1 MNHYDDLQRFQEKTR
16 TQNLKFQD
24 LSSQAATREHG
35 DWAILNQL
43 NPGAEKPSSLAL
55 GGSVSAPLPQ
65 SVPADLFHQIEAAVA
80 AAPASASVVPAAP
93 AAPAAPQPA
102 APAAPQPAVETATAA
117 PEPVRQQ
124 PAVTPAPS
132 IPAPEPAMAPPRMAP
147 RPAPTA
153 ENYAH
158 LFAAKSAEPVA
169 KNKDQPLKSLLERIA
184 TCR

>member
-65 SVPADLFHQIEAAVA
+65 SVPADLFRQVEAAVA
-80 AAPASASVVPAAP
+80 AAPASDPVAS
-93 AAPAAPQPA
+93 AAPAAPQPV
-102 APAAPQPAVETATAA
+102 VETAAAA
-117 PEPVRQQ
+117 PESVRQE
-124 PAVTPAPS
+124 PAVAPAPP
-132 IPAPEPAMAPPRMAP
+132 IPAPEPAMAPPPRMAP
-147 RPAPTA
+147 RPAPAA

-158 LFAAKSAEPVA
+158 LFAAKSAEPVT

>member
-102 APAAPQPAVETATAA
+102 VETSTAA
-117 PEPVRQQ
+117 PEPVRQE

>member
-16 TQNLKFQD
+16 TQNLNFQD

-65 SVPADLFHQIEAAVA
+65 SVPADLFRQVEAAVA
-80 AAPASASVVPAAP
+80 AAPASDPVAS
-93 AAPAAPQPA
+93 AAPAAPQPV
-102 APAAPQPAVETATAA
+102 VETAAAA
-117 PEPVRQQ
+117 PEPVRQE
-124 PAVTPAPS
+124 PAVAPAPP
-132 IPAPEPAMAPPRMAP
+132 IPAPEPAMAPPPRMAP
-147 RPAPTA
+147 RPAPAA

>member
-65 SVPADLFHQIEAAVA
+65 SVPADLFRQVEAAVA
-80 AAPASASVVPAAP
+80 AAPASDPVAS
-93 AAPAAPQPA
+93 AAPAAPQSV
-102 APAAPQPAVETATAA
+102 VETAAAA
-117 PEPVRQQ
+117 PEPVRQE
-124 PAVTPAPS
+124 PAVAPAPP
-132 IPAPEPAMAPPRMAP
+132 IPAPEPAMAPPPRMAP
-147 RPAPTA
+147 RPAPAA

-158 LFAAKSAEPVA
+158 LFAAKSAEPVT

>member
-80 AAPASASVVPAAP
+80 AAPASDPVAS
-93 AAPAAPQPA
+93 AAPAAPQPV
-102 APAAPQPAVETATAA
+102 VETAAAA
-117 PEPVRQQ
+117 PEPVRQE
-124 PAVTPAPS
+124 PAVAPAPP
-132 IPAPEPAMAPPRMAP
+132 IPAPEPAMAPPPRIAP
-147 RPAPTA
+147 RPAPAA

>member
-16 TQNLKFQD
+16 TQNLNFQD

-65 SVPADLFHQIEAAVA
+65 SVPADLFHQIE
-80 AAPASASVVPAAP
+80 
-93 AAPAAPQPA
+93 
-102 APAAPQPAVETATAA
+102 AAPQPAVETATAA

>member
-102 APAAPQPAVETATAA
+102 VETATAA

>member
-1 MNHYDDLQRFQEKTR
+1 MNHYDDLQRFQEKTQ

-102 APAAPQPAVETATAA
+102 VETATAA
-117 PEPVRQQ
+117 PEPVRQE

>member
-102 APAAPQPAVETATAA
+102 VETATAA

-132 IPAPEPAMAPPRMAP
+132 IPAPEPAMAPPRMVP

>member
-102 APAAPQPAVETATAA
+102 VETATAA

-169 KNKDQPLKSLLERIA
+169 KNKDQPLKSLMERIA

>member
-1 MNHYDDLQRFQEKTR
+1 MNCKNRWI
-16 TQNLKFQD
+16 D

-102 APAAPQPAVETATAA
+102 VETATAA
-117 PEPVRQQ
+117 PEPVRQE

-132 IPAPEPAMAPPRMAP
+132 IPAPEPAMAPPRIAP
-147 RPAPTA
+147 RPAPAA

-158 LFAAKSAEPVA
+158 LFAAKSAEPVT

>member
-93 AAPAAPQPA
+93 AAS
-102 APAAPQPAVETATAA
+102 AAPQPAVETATAA
-117 PEPVRQQ
+117 PEPVRQE

>member
-65 SVPADLFHQIEAAVA
+65 SVPADLFRQVEAAVA
-80 AAPASASVVPAAP
+80 AAPASDPVAS
-93 AAPAAPQPA
+93 AAPAAPQPVVEA
-102 APAAPQPAVETATAA
+102 AAAA
-117 PEPVRQQ
+117 PEPVRQE
-124 PAVTPAPS
+124 PAVAPAPP
-132 IPAPEPAMAPPRMAP
+132 IPAPEPAMAPPPRMAP
-147 RPAPTA
+147 RPAPA
-153 ENYAH
+153 YENYAH
-158 LFAAKSAEPVA
+158 LFAAKSAEPVT

>member
-16 TQNLKFQD
+16 TQNLNFQD

-65 SVPADLFHQIEAAVA
+65 SVPADLFRQVEAAVA
-80 AAPASASVVPAAP
+80 VAPASDPVASAAP
-93 AAPAAPQPA
+93 AAPAMAP
-102 APAAPQPAVETATAA
+102 
-117 PEPVRQQ
+117 
-124 PAVTPAPS
+124 
-132 IPAPEPAMAPPRMAP
+132 PPRMAP
-147 RPAPTA
+147 RPAPAA

-158 LFAAKSAEPVA
+158 LFATKSAEPVA

>member
-80 AAPASASVVPAAP
+80 AAPASASV
-93 AAPAAPQPA
+93 

-117 PEPVRQQ
+117 PAPVRQE

>member
-16 TQNLKFQD
+16 TQNLNFQD

-43 NPGAEKPSSLAL
+43 NPGAEKSSSLAL

-65 SVPADLFHQIEAAVA
+65 SVPADLFRQVEAAVA
-80 AAPASASVVPAAP
+80 AAPASDPVAS
-93 AAPAAPQPA
+93 AAPAAPQPV
-102 APAAPQPAVETATAA
+102 VETAAAA
-117 PEPVRQQ
+117 PEPVRQE
-124 PAVTPAPS
+124 PAVAPAPP
-132 IPAPEPAMAPPRMAP
+132 IPAPEPAMAPPPRIAP
-147 RPAPTA
+147 RPAPAA

-158 LFAAKSAEPVA
+158 LFAAKSAEPVT

>member
-65 SVPADLFHQIEAAVA
+65 SVPADLFRQVEAAVA
-80 AAPASASVVPAAP
+80 AAPASDPVASAAP
-93 AAPAAPQPA
+93 AAPSAPQPVVESA
-102 APAAPQPAVETATAA
+102 AAA
-117 PEPVRQQ
+117 PEPVRQE
-124 PAVTPAPS
+124 PAVAPAPP
-132 IPAPEPAMAPPRMAP
+132 IPAPEPAMAPPRIAP
-147 RPAPTA
+147 RPAPAA

-158 LFAAKSAEPVA
+158 LFAAKSAEPVT

>member
-24 LSSQAATREHG
+24 LSSQASTREHG

-102 APAAPQPAVETATAA
+102 VETATAA
-117 PEPVRQQ
+117 PEPVRQE

>member
-102 APAAPQPAVETATAA
+102 AETATAA
-117 PEPVRQQ
+117 PEPVRQE

>member
-65 SVPADLFHQIEAAVA
+65 SVPADLFRQVEAAVA
-80 AAPASASVVPAAP
+80 AAPASDPVAS
-93 AAPAAPQPA
+93 AAPAAPQPVVEA
-102 APAAPQPAVETATAA
+102 AAAA
-117 PEPVRQQ
+117 PEPVRQE
-124 PAVTPAPS
+124 PAVAPAPP
-132 IPAPEPAMAPPRMAP
+132 IPAPEPAMAPPPRMAP
-147 RPAPTA
+147 RPAPAA

-158 LFAAKSAEPVA
+158 LFAAKSAEPVT

>member
-65 SVPADLFHQIEAAVA
+65 SVPADLFRQVEAAVA
-80 AAPASASVVPAAP
+80 AAPASDPVAS
-93 AAPAAPQPA
+93 AAPAAPQPV
-102 APAAPQPAVETATAA
+102 VETAGAA
-117 PEPVRQQ
+117 PEPVRQE
-124 PAVTPAPS
+124 PAVAPAPP
-132 IPAPEPAMAPPRMAP
+132 IPAPEPAMAPPPRMAP
-147 RPAPTA
+147 RPAPAA

-158 LFAAKSAEPVA
+158 LFAAKSAEPVT

>member
-65 SVPADLFHQIEAAVA
+65 SVPADLFRQVEVAVA
-80 AAPASASVVPAAP
+80 AAPASDPVAS
-93 AAPAAPQPA
+93 AAPAAPQPV
-102 APAAPQPAVETATAA
+102 VETAAAA
-117 PEPVRQQ
+117 PEPVRQE
-124 PAVTPAPS
+124 PAVAPAPP
-132 IPAPEPAMAPPRMAP
+132 IPAPEPAMAPPPRMAP
-147 RPAPTA
+147 RPAPAA

-158 LFAAKSAEPVA
+158 LFAAKSAEPVT

>member
-65 SVPADLFHQIEAAVA
+65 SVPADLFRQVEAAVA

-93 AAPAAPQPA
+93 AAPAAPQPVVEA
-102 APAAPQPAVETATAA
+102 AAAA
-117 PEPVRQQ
+117 PEPVRQE
-124 PAVTPAPS
+124 PAVAPAPP

-147 RPAPTA
+147 RPALAA

-158 LFAAKSAEPVA
+158 LFAAKSAEPVT

>member
-102 APAAPQPAVETATAA
+102 VETATAA

-124 PAVTPAPS
+124 PAVTLAPS

>member
-1 MNHYDDLQRFQEKTR
+1 MKTQPATGETYPKSDLFNKA

-65 SVPADLFHQIEAAVA
+65 SVPADLFRQVEAAVA
-80 AAPASASVVPAAP
+80 AAPASDPVAS
-93 AAPAAPQPA
+93 AAPAAPQPV
-102 APAAPQPAVETATAA
+102 VETAGAA
-117 PEPVRQQ
+117 PEPVRQE
-124 PAVTPAPS
+124 PAVAPAPP
-132 IPAPEPAMAPPRMAP
+132 IPAPEPAMAPPPRMAP
-147 RPAPTA
+147 RPAPAA

-158 LFAAKSAEPVA
+158 LFAAKSAEPVT

>member
-43 NPGAEKPSSLAL
+43 NPDAEKPSSLAL

-65 SVPADLFHQIEAAVA
+65 SVPADLFRQVEAAVA
-80 AAPASASVVPAAP
+80 AAPASDPVAS
-93 AAPAAPQPA
+93 AAPAAPQPV
-102 APAAPQPAVETATAA
+102 VETAAAA
-117 PEPVRQQ
+117 PEPVRQE
-124 PAVTPAPS
+124 PAVAPAPP
-132 IPAPEPAMAPPRMAP
+132 IPAPEPAMAPPPRIAP
-147 RPAPTA
+147 RPAPAA

-158 LFAAKSAEPVA
+158 LFAAKNAEPVT

>member
-16 TQNLKFQD
+16 TQNLNFQD

-102 APAAPQPAVETATAA
+102 VETATAA
-117 PEPVRQQ
+117 PEPVRQE

-132 IPAPEPAMAPPRMAP
+132 IPAPEPVMAPPRMAP

>member
-16 TQNLKFQD
+16 TQNLNFQD

-65 SVPADLFHQIEAAVA
+65 SVPADLFHQIEAV
-80 AAPASASVVPAAP
+80 
-93 AAPAAPQPA
+93 
-102 APAAPQPAVETATAA
+102 PQPAVETATAA
-117 PEPVRQQ
+117 PEPVRQE